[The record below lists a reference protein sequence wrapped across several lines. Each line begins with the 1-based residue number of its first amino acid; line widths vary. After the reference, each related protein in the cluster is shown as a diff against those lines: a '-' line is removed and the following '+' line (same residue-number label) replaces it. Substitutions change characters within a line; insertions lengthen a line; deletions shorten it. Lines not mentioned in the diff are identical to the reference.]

1 MLARYLSP
9 RTRAWPFWNAV
20 TDDRDADR
28 LWKLIE
34 KIGFCVLGVHSGRD
48 IRARALAAHIDRDE
62 HATCFLID
70 AHTYEDVE
78 HNPQAGLAFR
88 PRRQEYVSRN
98 RERRLLR

>member
-1 MLARYLSP
+1 M
-9 RTRAWPFWNAV
+9 

-34 KIGFCVLGVHSGRD
+34 KIGFCVLGMHSGRD
-48 IRARALAAHIDRDE
+48 IRARPLAAHIDRDE

-70 AHTYEDVE
+70 AHSHENEDVE
-78 HNPQAGLAFR
+78 HNPQVGLAFR

-98 RERRLLR
+98 RERRPLR